1 MKVSTVSLLTFFSF
15 FLSCN
20 LVCATYCPEVTKP
33 ITTVENAKK
42 CAQARF
48 KDARKDKLF
57 NFGKEH
63 QGNIVVAQKVNCNSD
78 LGENSYFA
86 NTEELFYT
94 AVEGITITSCM
105 VDNKHIGKYRCIGST
120 VGPACYRKGRPT
132 KRIAAAIA
140 ADTGEFTTFYP
151 TEQKN

>member
-20 LVCATYCPEVTKP
+20 LVYAEYCPEVKKP
-33 ITTVENAKK
+33 ITTENNAKK

-48 KDARKDKLF
+48 NDARKDNLF
-57 NFGKEH
+57 NFAKEH
-63 QGNIVVAQKVNCNSD
+63 LGNIKQSVSCDSD
-78 LGENSYFA
+78 LGQNSYFA
-86 NTEELFYT
+86 NKDELFYK
-94 AVEGITITSCM
+94 AVEGITITSCQ
-105 VDNKHIGKYRCIGST
+105 VDNKHEGKYRCIGNT
-120 VGPACYRKGRPT
+120 VGPACYRKGKPT
-132 KRIAAAIA
+132 KKIAAAIA